1 MFRTPHPHVRRG
13 NPAGTGVVVVS
24 VFGNQ
29 STAAQLDP
37 GFEQFVLERSP
48 KLLRTAYLLI
58 GDRGLAEDLL
68 QTALL
73 RTALRWR
80 RAADHPEAYVR
91 QVLLNLT
98 RDHWRRTKRRVAER
112 SEFDDSVDRV
122 RHGDTGDHA
131 TAVVNRDAVAR
142 AVAALPQRQREVV
155 VLRFFGDLSV
165 ADTANA
171 MRTSEGTVKS
181 YTSRAL
187 TQLRASLGDIQ
198 FDTIA
203 EVDHVR

>member
-1 MFRTPHPHVRRG
+1 MTMPPDHSPHG
-13 NPAGTGVVVVS
+13 NPTSTPIVVVS

-37 GFEQFVLERSP
+37 SFEQFVLDRSP

-98 RDHWRRTKRRVAER
+98 RDHWRRAKRRVAEQ
-112 SEFDDSVDRV
+112 SEFDESVDRV
-122 RHGDTGDHA
+122 HHGETRDHA
-131 TAVVNRDAVAR
+131 TAVVDRDVVLR

-165 ADTANA
+165 TDTANA
-171 MRTSEGTVKS
+171 MRASEGTVKS

-187 TQLRASLGDIQ
+187 TQLRASLGDVQ

-203 EVDHVR
+203 EVNHVR